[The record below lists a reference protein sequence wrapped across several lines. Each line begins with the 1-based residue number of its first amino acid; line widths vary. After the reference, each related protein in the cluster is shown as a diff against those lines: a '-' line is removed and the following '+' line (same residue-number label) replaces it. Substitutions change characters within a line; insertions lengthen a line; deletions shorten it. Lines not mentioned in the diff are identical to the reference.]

1 VLLIGKDASSGFVS
15 RRIDEAWRML
25 VQGEGIMMFDDGM
38 QLSGESQESQFEI
51 QAEVAGLASRAH
63 GGLASP
69 PAQASSHRCS
79 PALPQS
85 TQRPEKYRP
94 SSADKRHQS
103 FDLTQ
108 LYLKEIGFS
117 PLLSAEE
124 EVYYARR
131 ALQGDET
138 SKRRMIESN
147 LRLVVK
153 ISRRY
158 INRGM
163 ALLDM
168 IEEGNLGL
176 IHAVEKFDPERGF
189 RFSTYATWWIRQSI
203 ERGLMNQARTIR
215 LPVHVAKELNSMLRK
230 AQQLGNRK
238 SRDPTVEE
246 IAEEADKTVA
256 EIQRLYHLGEKV
268 ASADAPVLGNTGIC
282 LQDTFVAE
290 KGQGP
295 ATLFQSSELR
305 SRLSSWLNKLPEKH
319 REVLLRRFELNG
331 YDSDT
336 LENVGNA
343 IGLTRERVRQIQI
356 EALKKLKA
364 IVGRDGI
371 ARDIFAEFS

>member
-1 VLLIGKDASSGFVS
+1 
-15 RRIDEAWRML
+15 ML